1 MMARYIN
8 PEKIKLDSLTWLDGD
23 SDILVPLVDVKK
35 AIAQT
40 PAEDVVLRAELAIRS
55 FRDAARIEWLQKE
68 VSKLQKDNAVLEGV
82 VKGYVERMK
91 KDVVEVVRCKD
102 CIYRQALSPAYDYKG
117 RHCMICLNW
126 HRPTKE
132 DGYCNEGIRKEQI

>member
-1 MMARYIN
+1 MERYIN

-40 PAEDVVLRAELAIRS
+40 PSEDVVLRAELAIRS
-55 FRDAARIEWLQKE
+55 FRDAAQIEWLQKE

-102 CIYRQALSPAYDYKG
+102 CKNRYVPTRCALWYGSLGETEYFCERGDDFFCSYG
-117 RHCMICLNW
+117 
-126 HRPTKE
+126 E
-132 DGYCNEGIRKEQI
+132 RKEQL

>member
-1 MMARYIN
+1 MARYIN

-40 PAEDVVLRAELAIRS
+40 PTEDVVA
-55 FRDAARIEWLQKE
+55 
-68 VSKLQKDNAVLEGV
+68 
-82 VKGYVERMK
+82 
-91 KDVVEVVRCKD
+91 VVRCKD

-117 RHCMICLNW
+117 RHCMTCLNW

-132 DGYCNEGIRKEQI
+132 DGYCNEGIRKETL